1 MLKGQVAVLR
11 LHAATAGHVTKA
23 AYACLKIVYVLQG
36 TKHVRAPMK
45 RRTSENSVKRK
56 SDFREQFL
64 SNKRSVRMFAATS
77 GGKGCHVL
85 PTSRRPS
92 FVLISFG
99 SEESRPSGLPHLQP
113 NQYDRAQRCTHR
125 RALRRARHR
134 ERTSIRLRSMHKLR
148 ILDFLRH

>member
-1 MLKGQVAVLR
+1 MTADPVTVITTISAGLKLIDQFGDLAKRFMDQPPQPPAQTLEQAGNTMELR
-11 LHAATAGHVTKA
+11 HNGKVVQRRAERRKA
-23 AYACLKIVYVLQG
+23 EIQL
-36 TKHVRAPMK
+36 
-45 RRTSENSVKRK
+45 RRTIP
-56 SDFREQFL
+56 

-113 NQYDRAQRCTHR
+113 NQYDRAERCPHR
-125 RALRRARHR
+125 RAFRRDRH
-134 ERTSIRLRSMHKLR
+134 
-148 ILDFLRH
+148 